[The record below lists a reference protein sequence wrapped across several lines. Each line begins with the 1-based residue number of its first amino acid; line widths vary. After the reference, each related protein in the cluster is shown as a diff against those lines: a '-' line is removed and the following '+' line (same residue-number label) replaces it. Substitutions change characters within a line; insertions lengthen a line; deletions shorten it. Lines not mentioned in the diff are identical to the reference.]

1 MRTYSKHLLDDI
13 PPIEP
18 DILSF
23 IIHDFLY
30 RKKSVSGTASEIY
43 SKLKKSIQNRILS
56 VTGSIMICFST
67 MMKFVLLE
75 LITEKPRATVSA
87 VFLSATTLTGTA
99 VAAKLCIRK
108 MIVPADPK
116 VGSNAFNS
124 LNKENIPDKSR
135 EDNNVHAVHDKLI
148 RGNSLIAMAADI
160 TKNNLEKQ
168 GITVPKFNTA
178 CEPI

>member
-1 MRTYSKHLLDDI
+1 M
-13 PPIEP
+13 
-18 DILSF
+18 
-23 IIHDFLY
+23 
-30 RKKSVSGTASEIY
+30 
-43 SKLKKSIQNRILS
+43 
-56 VTGSIMICFST
+56 
-67 MMKFVLLE
+67 
-75 LITEKPRATVSA
+75 
-87 VFLSATTLTGTA
+87 
-99 VAAKLCIRK
+99 AAKLCIRK

-148 RGNSLIAMAADI
+148 RGNSLIAMAADM

>member
-30 RKKSVSGTASEIY
+30 RKKSISGTASEIY
-43 SKLKKSIQNRILS
+43 SKLKKEYPEQ
-56 VTGSIMICFST
+56 
-67 MMKFVLLE
+67 KFKCNWLYRDLLQHDDE
-75 LITEKPRATVSA
+75 
-87 VFLSATTLTGTA
+87 
-99 VAAKLCIRK
+99 IRSLGIDYGK
-108 MIVPADPK
+108 TKSNGIRGIFISYNLNNDSSGGKALYPENDVPADPK

-124 LNKENIPDKSR
+124 LNKENIPDKSS

-148 RGNSLIAMAADI
+148 RGNSLIAMAADMM
-160 TKNNLEKQ
+160 KNNLEKH